1 VALSRKNFM
10 PEHINPGAWV
20 EIRSTVLEPSQRAS
34 HLPEDT
40 KRIPLE
46 MRVKGHLIRPGDLAE
61 EVEII
66 TPSGRRL
73 VGILVAVNPPYTH
86 GFGAPLA
93 ELSSIATEV
102 RALLRNRRR
111 SP

>member
-1 VALSRKNFM
+1 
-10 PEHINPGAWV
+10 V
-20 EIRSTVLEPSQRAS
+20 EICATVLEPSQRAG

-40 KRIPLE
+40 KRLPLE
-46 MRVKGHLIRPGDLAE
+46 MRVKGHLILPSALGE

-73 VGILVAVNPPYTH
+73 RGILVSINPPYTH

-93 ELSSIATEV
+93 ELSGIASEV
-102 RALLRNRRR
+102 RALLRQLERA
-111 SP
+111 P